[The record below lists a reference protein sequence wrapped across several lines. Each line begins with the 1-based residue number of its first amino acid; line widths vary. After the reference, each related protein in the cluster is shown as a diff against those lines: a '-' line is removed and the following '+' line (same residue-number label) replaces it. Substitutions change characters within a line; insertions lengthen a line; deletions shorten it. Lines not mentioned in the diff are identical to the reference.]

1 MIHVCWNFQS
11 WEIQKETC
19 FLGLLVVALVE
30 IASAKRKSFMRTS
43 YIFQSIES
51 VFIVSQAHLHIE
63 MIPIY
68 VPTGLHHNRANQMLM
83 MKSRN

>member
-1 MIHVCWNFQS
+1 MWPIYLVT
-11 WEIQKETC
+11 QKETL